1 MKRKN
6 FEIIKNGVY
15 LETKHAWNSSIRAI
29 EADANKVAHEEDTV
43 YHLTDSATIRESRYN
58 IVTGHRTWV
67 SVTGTTLKYE
77 INKLD

>member
-29 EADANKVAHEEDTV
+29 EADVNKVAHEEKDF
-43 YHLTDSATIRESRYN
+43 YHLTDVKSVKEDFNMVSGYR
-58 IVTGHRTWV
+58 VWV
-67 SVTGTTLKYE
+67 SVTGTALKYE
-77 INKLD
+77 INLLG

>member
-29 EADANKVAHEEDTV
+29 GKNIGVVANEENTT
-43 YHLTDSATIRESRYN
+43 YNLTDSNSTKFGFYFE
-58 IVTGHRTWV
+58 TGYRVW
-67 SVTGTTLKYE
+67 TGDNGNVVKYE
-77 INKLD
+77 INLLG